1 MPKYS
6 HNTMLHFK
14 KLAPLRLRR
23 ESLVMQ
29 FYDISLRKQKTVLN
43 GNIETMLTNITI
55 KYSLEVA
62 FAKAVVL

>member
-1 MPKYS
+1 
-6 HNTMLHFK
+6 MLQFK
-14 KLAPLRLRR
+14 KLAPLRLQR

>member
-1 MPKYS
+1 
-6 HNTMLHFK
+6 MLQFK
-14 KLAPLRLRR
+14 KLAPLRLQR
-23 ESLVMQ
+23 ESLMMQ